1 MASGVALFSYL
12 SLFLIPLQKTIGFQ
26 INQVTLHGNVH
37 TSRAEILQLLNPLFG
52 QAVTQINSSKTAQE
66 LQTLAWVESASV
78 KVELPHTLVI
88 RIQEYPYLALYQNRN
103 QLTVIN
109 SRGELL
115 PQVPIDHEPGLLI
128 LSGEQAYTQL
138 TSLTALLTSYPPLK
152 ERVVAATWVSQR
164 RWNFLLDNQI
174 LIKLPQETD
183 QILTALD
190 YILLADQQHNL
201 FKIAG
206 AVIDMRVPD
215 RMALNPGPLTPL
227 SPPQRPKPS
236 QDFFVNT
243 PPQSP
248 TDALVGGDVTQDRSQ
263 FAQ

>member
-1 MASGVALFSYL
+1 M
-12 SLFLIPLQKTIGFQ
+12 IPLQKQLGFQ
-26 INQVTLHGNVH
+26 INHVTLHGNVH
-37 TSRAEILQLLNPLFG
+37 TSQAEVRQLVEPLFG
-52 QAVTQINSSKTAQE
+52 QAVTQINASQTAQE

-78 KVELPHTLVI
+78 KIELPHTLVI

-103 QLTVIN
+103 QLTVVN

-138 TSLTALLTSYPPLK
+138 TSLTELLTSYPTLK

-164 RWNFLLDNQI
+164 RWNFRLDNAI
-174 LIKLPQETD
+174 LIKLPHEPD

-190 YILLADQQHNL
+190 HILLADQQHNL
-201 FKIAG
+201 LKIAG

-215 RMALNPGPLTPL
+215 RMTLNPGPLTPS
-227 SPPQRPKPS
+227 SPPQRPKFS
-236 QDFFVNT
+236 QDFLVNT
-243 PPQSP
+243 PSQSP
-248 TDALVGGDVTQDRSQ
+248 TDALIGGDVQQDRSQ